1 MDNNNTLRPAAE
13 FTLAP
18 LAVLLPTPLLDRT
31 TTAEVASDF
40 SLPDYLPEIKRL
52 LRVTAT
58 VLPESRYLGA
68 SSGEF
73 SGAVEY
79 LVCYSGGDGG
89 LWSTRRGKI
98 IPRRFLSTPNSLR
111 TALIHR
117 QTRRLIRWSAV

>member
-89 LWSTRRGKI
+89 LWVDPPAARLYHDGSSRR
-98 IPRRFLSTPNSLR
+98 R
-111 TALIHR
+111 TACAR
-117 QTRRLIRWSAV
+117 P